1 MSKSAAPLLAA
12 VAVSLLAAGGVA
24 GANLMRSS
32 APEPNRQVQLVQPA
46 AETVTVTPTVTATTA
61 TAVPKKVA
69 PKPAPVEST
78 TSAAV
83 KKATTIQRQAV
94 VSEPA
99 PETTT
104 SEPSKPAPF
113 GTASNGLPKPPPVDF
128 GTQDKP
134 PTSTN

>member
-12 VAVSLLAAGGVA
+12 VAVGLLAAGGVA

-46 AETVTVTPTVTATTA
+46 AETVTVTPTVTATTV
-61 TAVPKKVA
+61 AVAPKKVA

-83 KKATTIQRQAV
+83 KKATTTQRQAV

-104 SEPSKPAPF
+104 SEATPKFGIDPRNGKP
-113 GTASNGLPKPPPVDF
+113 NPPPV
-128 GTQDKP
+128 KRP
-134 PTSTN
+134 SPTSTN